1 MSSEVPTGTGS
12 KAARLRR
19 GIWCLREVEVF
30 RGGQPESHPGKRQ
43 SEEAVTE
50 DIRVHMSLAVT
61 L

>member
-1 MSSEVPTGTGS
+1 MAQERYLV
-12 KAARLRR
+12 LER
-19 GIWCLREVEVF
+19 GVF

-50 DIRVHMSLAVT
+50 DRRVHMALSVT